1 MLPSY
6 LGWLLSCKKKK
17 HTISTSSSLRC
28 FKHLSCF
35 TSIENQYFS
44 CAVFSLAER
53 KSICVV
59 PWRVYCKDSDHVGY
73 SAAGVLFWLV
83 VDKTFQVS
91 SDFLIWANICWNILN
106 AWLLCDI
113 KNCNAVRLISK
124 TIYNVLFHSKTFC
137 MWLELTTIWLSAT
150 MLDYLTHFTVE
161 RNHSESA
168 LILVVCR
175 VHLVC
180 TLRTVSFRLSKLT
193 LIFRNKKRL

>member
-106 AWLLCDI
+106 ARLLCDI

-124 TIYNVLFHSKTFC
+124 TIYNVLFHSKDILYVIRINNYMAVCHYVRLPHPLYCRKKSFG
-137 MWLELTTIWLSAT
+137 ISINLSS
-150 MLDYLTHFTVE
+150 LQ
-161 RNHSESA
+161 SA
-168 LILVVCR
+168 FGMYSQN
-175 VHLVC
+175 
-180 TLRTVSFRLSKLT
+180 SF
-193 LIFRNKKRL
+193 F